1 MTTRTT
7 TFPITN
13 YDTNHENIDTN
24 HDDNHDNNIDD
35 SRDYTAMTTTMTTM
49 TQKLRY
55 KRPQRHRES
64 RHNFRPRPLDTQ
76 SFITKRFITKRYSL
90 TNYTISLNSFDK
102 AKSWDGDVL
111 RTHMICRAAQIRSSS
126 PFWRRW
132 ESITFFHWQDRTTAC
147 ACVATATLPSMGTD
161 WVAQPVD
168 QRCCINGNL
177 IT

>member
-76 SFITKRFITKRYSL
+76 SFITKRFITKRYSQ
-90 TNYTISLNSFDK
+90 TNSTISFRSFDREKVGMGMCFTLTWFVELHKFAPPLLFEDGEK
-102 AKSWDGDVL
+102 ALPFSTG
-111 RTHMICRAAQIRSSS
+111 RTE
-126 PFWRRW
+126 P
-132 ESITFFHWQDRTTAC
+132 
-147 ACVATATLPSMGTD
+147 
-161 WVAQPVD
+161 QPVPVWP
-168 QRCCINGNL
+168 QPPCHQWEL
-177 IT
+177 IE

>member
-76 SFITKRFITKRYSL
+76 SFITKRFITKRYSQ
-90 TNYTISLNSFDK
+90 TNSTISFRSFDREK
-102 AKSWDGDVL
+102 VGMGMCFTLTWFVELHKICMADELDEQL
-111 RTHMICRAAQIRSSS
+111 RLKCSHPATMREVSKTTSVVQTHRS
-126 PFWRRW
+126 
-132 ESITFFHWQDRTTAC
+132 
-147 ACVATATLPSMGTD
+147 
-161 WVAQPVD
+161 
-168 QRCCINGNL
+168 
-177 IT
+177 